1 MEQTYHIQNS
11 SKKIWGIICIIL
23 GLGLL
28 LTALV
33 IYLKQGM
40 TWNQVK
46 RYDSSG
52 FGYQI
57 QLPSGWH
64 SQKNN
69 VSNASSGL
77 NTEFYQNCSGN
88 KSSSLKISFIFL
100 EKPEAFVNSI
110 VNNLKKIGYQEKS
123 ITVSDGKNINR
134 YSLAGS
140 KEITSYLTVKD
151 GYFIIQGTN
160 GCNNLDKLYDMIF
173 KTFKL
178 L

>member
-1 MEQTYHIQNS
+1 MDQTYHVQTS
-11 SKKIWGIICIIL
+11 SKKIWGIICIII
-23 GLGLL
+23 GTGLL

-33 IYLKQGM
+33 IFIRQKN
-40 TWNQVK
+40 TWNTVK
-46 RYDSSG
+46 RIDQSG
-52 FGYQI
+52 IGYQI

-64 SQKNN
+64 SQNNN

-77 NTEFYQNCSGN
+77 NTEFYQNCAGN

-100 EKPEAFVNSI
+100 SEPEAFVNSI
-110 VNNLKKIGYQEKS
+110 VNNLKKIGYLEKS
-123 ITVSDGKNINR
+123 ITANDGKNIKR

-140 KEITSYLTVKD
+140 KEITSYLTTRD

-160 GCNNLDKLYDMIF
+160 GCNNLEKLYDKILG
-173 KTFKL
+173 TFKL